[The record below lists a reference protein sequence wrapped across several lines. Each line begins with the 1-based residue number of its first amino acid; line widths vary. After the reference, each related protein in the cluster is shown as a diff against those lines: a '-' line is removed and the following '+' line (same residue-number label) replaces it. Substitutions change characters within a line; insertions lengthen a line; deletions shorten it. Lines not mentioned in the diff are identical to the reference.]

1 MSPRIAV
8 PGETVGTTATLKSGA
23 GTFVEEASIV
33 ACLVGEV
40 SEKDGVVSVSNPRS
54 RPAIEVG
61 TVVAFLAKHPGY
73 DM

>member
-1 MSPRIAV
+1 M
-8 PGETVGTTATLKSGA
+8 
-23 GTFVEEASIV
+23 

-61 TVVAFLAKHPGY
+61 TEHLHAGVAKHFEPLELLERVDVACGCVRLHTQL
-73 DM
+73 DSLVRAHMP